1 MKSDITGV
9 ILAGGKSS
17 RIGSDKSF
25 LNISGE
31 QFISRILSTMQSVFS
46 EVIIS
51 TNNSEPYKIFGVE
64 LVQDIISSI
73 GPLSGI
79 YSTLKYADTEKIF
92 VSSCDMPLIDADI
105 IKNILNINT
114 DAQVILPVINLIPQY
129 DFGIY
134 EKSIL
139 PQIENLISS
148 RDEKVSLKKLIPLV
162 KTTLIKVEEL
172 PAYNEWTFLNINT
185 IENYQRLKE
194 MHANSSPFEKKNDEK

>member
-172 PAYNEWTFLNINT
+172 PAYNERTFLNINT

-194 MHANSSPFEKKNDEK
+194 MLANSSEKKNYEK